1 MRASFLPLLVLAW
14 QSLWAAPVLPEVDI
28 APTLRPSAI
37 VAATQE
43 GVQIRGTTT
52 LSDGA
57 GVRLRVTTSEG
68 ASHFA
73 TAAAHDGRFAARFP
87 ADFQPEAKLAPAV
100 LYVDATS
107 AAEFGGPQ
115 ARTGQSEITL
125 LVTAGGVRP
134 ELPFVFMD
142 DFVDA
147 QGRRDAASTQWKRN
161 RSLANLFMKSRGA
174 ALMRIQKPDFDL
186 AEPADWR
193 WFRES
198 ATLYDFEHRDRD
210 WSAPLGSRV
219 SAGFWNAVWPRW
231 FNPSNDHP
239 WDGDASNHR
248 QENYRP
254 YTFTNDPAD
263 LVVLYRLNGRGSAAL
278 VDGVT
283 RNLLAS
289 QHRGSENFA
298 LREAS
303 GRQETYTAG
312 AFRYGMFSNGDWL
325 TEGKGWFVHPQHRDF
340 AHGGVFNGRAVWALG
355 ETLKA
360 APKSALAAGV
370 HEALALAVKFCLRD
384 ALPLKYAYRT
394 PSGRVVWNRTDGEH
408 AYLLMGLLA
417 AYEAGPGMTLQL
429 GAGETAALRELCA
442 DALEGLAEAAG
453 ADGTWSRYGNANA
466 VNIIALADGARLLQ
480 EHPRSAAWRAAAV
493 RAADQWL
500 SLRFRPEEK
509 REGSPLFS
517 SRETPGGDMT
527 CLSNG
532 REAARVSLYM
542 NGHWLHALA
551 AMHALTGEARYRER
565 GERLLGYFC
574 GDNPLRSRL
583 VNELGAVCNNIA
595 DSDGDGQDD
604 QIFWNG
610 YPEST
615 AFVQI
620 GLLHWLD
627 GR

>member
-1 MRASFLPLLVLAW
+1 MVIAGEDGVL
-14 QSLWAAPVLPEVDI
+14 
-28 APTLRPSAI
+28 
-37 VAATQE
+37 
-43 GVQIRGTTT
+43 IRGSTT
-52 LSDGA
+52 LAEGA
-57 GVRLRVTTSEG
+57 KVRLRVTTSQG
-68 ASHFA
+68 ATYEAMSVA
-73 TAAAHDGRFAARFP
+73 KAGVFAARFP
-87 ADFQPEAKLAPAV
+87 VDFQPLAKLSPAV
-100 LYVDATS
+100 LYIDATG

-115 ARTGQSEITL
+115 AKLSQSEITL
-125 LVTAGGVRP
+125 LVSVGGIRP

-142 DFVDA
+142 DFTDA
-147 QGRRDAASTQWKRN
+147 QGRKDGESAQWGRN
-161 RSLANLFMKSRGA
+161 RTLANLFMRSRGA
-174 ALMRIQKPDFDL
+174 ALMRIQRPDFDL
-186 AEPADWR
+186 AKPADWR
-193 WFRES
+193 WFKES
-198 ATLYDFEHRDRD
+198 ATLYDFAHRDRD
-210 WSAPLGSRV
+210 WSAPLGNRV
-219 SAGFWNAVWPRW
+219 AAGFWNAVWPRW

-239 WDGDASNHR
+239 WDGDPSNR
-248 QENYRP
+248 SFGNYRP

-263 LVVLYRLNGRGSAAL
+263 LVVLYRLNAAGAGAL

-289 QHRGSENFA
+289 QHRGTNNFA

-312 AFRYGMFSNGDWL
+312 AFRYGMFNSGEWL
-325 TEGKGWFVHPQHRDF
+325 TEGTGWFADPKHRDF
-340 AHGGVFNGRAVWALG
+340 VRGGVLNGRAVWALG
-355 ETLKA
+355 ESLKA
-360 APKSALAAGV
+360 SPKSALSAELREAI
-370 HEALALAVKFCLRD
+370 ALAAKFCLRD

-394 PSGRVVWNRTDGEH
+394 PSGKIIWSRTDGEH

-417 AYEAGPGMTLQL
+417 AYQADPKMRLNLGDTETVGLRDICAEAL
-429 GAGETAALRELCA
+429 
-442 DALEGLAEAAG
+442 DGLAEIAG

-480 EHPRSAAWRAAAV
+480 DHDRAAIWRKVAV
-493 RAADQWL
+493 RAADVWL
-500 SLRFRPEEK
+500 ALKFRPEEK

-517 SRETPGGDMT
+517 SRETSGGDMT
-527 CLSNG
+527 CVMAKKELPQ
-532 REAARVSLYM
+532 VSLYM

-551 AMHALTGEARYRER
+551 AMQAMTGEARYKER
-565 GERLLGYFC
+565 GGRLLSYLC
-574 GDNPLRSRL
+574 GDNPLRIRL
-583 VNELGAVCNNIA
+583 INELGAVCNNVA

>member
-1 MRASFLPLLVLAW
+1 MVTAGEDGVL
-14 QSLWAAPVLPEVDI
+14 
-28 APTLRPSAI
+28 
-37 VAATQE
+37 
-43 GVQIRGTTT
+43 IRGSTT
-52 LSDGA
+52 LAEGA
-57 GVRLRVTTSEG
+57 KVRLRVTTSRGTTHE
-68 ASHFA
+68 AKA
-73 TAAAHDGRFAARFP
+73 TAQAGKFAVRFP
-87 ADFQPEAKLAPAV
+87 ADFKPLVSLAPAV
-100 LYVDATS
+100 LYIDATG
-107 AAEFGGPQ
+107 AAEFGGAQ
-115 ARTGQSEITL
+115 AKLSQSEITL
-125 LVTAGGVRP
+125 LVSVGGIRP

-142 DFVDA
+142 DFTDTQGKKDA
-147 QGRRDAASTQWKRN
+147 ESAQWGRN
-161 RSLANLFMKSRGA
+161 RTLANLFMRSRGA
-174 ALMRIQKPDFDL
+174 AMMRIQKPDFDL
-186 AEPADWR
+186 SQPADWQ
-193 WFRES
+193 WFKES

-210 WSAPLGSRV
+210 WSVPLGHRV

-239 WDGDASNHR
+239 WDGDPSNR
-248 QENYRP
+248 SFGNYRP

-263 LVVLYRLNGRGSAAL
+263 LIVLYRLNAAGAGAL

-289 QHRGSENFA
+289 QHRGTSNFA

-312 AFRYGMFSNGDWL
+312 AFRYGMFNSGEWL
-325 TEGKGWFVHPQHRDF
+325 TEGTGWFADPKHRDF
-340 AHGGVFNGRAVWALG
+340 VRGGVLNGRAVWALG

-360 APKSALAAGV
+360 APKDLSAVELR
-370 HEALALAVKFCLRD
+370 EAIALTARFCLRD
-384 ALPLKYAYRT
+384 AVALKYAYRT
-394 PSGRVVWNRTDGEH
+394 PSGKVIWSRIDGEH

-417 AYEAGPGMTLQL
+417 ACQADPKMRLNL
-429 GAGETAALRELCA
+429 GDTETVGLRDLCA
-442 DALEGLAEAAG
+442 EALDGLAEIAG

-480 EHPRSAAWRAAAV
+480 DHSRSAVWRSAAV
-493 RAADQWL
+493 RAADVWL
-500 SLRFRPEEK
+500 ALKFRPEEN
-509 REGSPLFS
+509 REGTPLFS
-517 SRETPGGDMT
+517 SRATPGGDMT
-527 CLSNG
+527 CVMAKK
-532 REAARVSLYM
+532 EVPQVSLYM

-551 AMHALTGEARYRER
+551 AMHALTGEARYKER
-565 GERLLGYFC
+565 GGRLLSYLC
-574 GDNPLRSRL
+574 GDNPLRIRL
-583 VNELGAVCNNIA
+583 INELGAVCNNVA

>member
-1 MRASFLPLLVLAW
+1 M
-14 QSLWAAPVLPEVDI
+14 PEVDLT
-28 APTLRPSAI
+28 PTLRPSAMV
-37 VAATQE
+37 VARE
-43 GVQIRGTTT
+43 GVVQIRGKTT
-52 LSDGA
+52 LAEGA
-57 GVRLRVTTSEG
+57 KIRLRVTTSQGTTHETT
-68 ASHFA
+68 A
-73 TAAAHDGRFAARFP
+73 TAKAGMFSARFP
-87 ADFQPEAKLAPAV
+87 ADFQPQVKLGPSV
-100 LYVDATS
+100 LYVDATG
-107 AAEFGGPQ
+107 AAEFGGPR
-115 ARTGQSEITL
+115 ARVSQSELTL
-125 LVTAGGVRP
+125 LVSVGAIRP

-147 QGRRDAASTQWKRN
+147 HGRKDAESAQWNRN
-161 RSLANLFMKSRGA
+161 RALANLFMRSRGA
-174 ALMRIQKPDFDL
+174 AMMRIQKPDFDL
-186 AEPADWR
+186 AASADWQ
-193 WFRES
+193 WFKQS

-210 WSAPLGSRV
+210 WSSPLGNRI

-231 FNPSNDHP
+231 FNPTNDHP
-239 WDGDASNHR
+239 WDGDVSNR
-248 QENYRP
+248 TQGNYRP

-263 LVVLYRLNGRGSAAL
+263 LVVLHRLNARGNLGL

-289 QHRGSENFA
+289 QHRGPDNFA

-303 GRQETYTAG
+303 GRQENYTAG
-312 AFRYGMFSNGDWL
+312 AFRYGMFNSGEWL
-325 TEGKGWFVHPQHRDF
+325 TEGKGWFADPKHRDF
-340 AHGGVFNGRAVWALG
+340 AHGGVLNGRAIWALG

-360 APKSALAAGV
+360 APNGLSAGELR
-370 HEALALAVKFCLRD
+370 EAISLTTKFCLRD

-394 PSGRVVWNRTDGEH
+394 PAGKVIWNRTDGEH

-417 AYEAGPGMTLQL
+417 AQEADP
-429 GAGETAALRELCA
+429 ALRIRLGPDEEVALRDLCA
-442 DALEGLAEAAG
+442 DALDGLAEIAG

-466 VNIIALADGARLLQ
+466 VNIIALADGARTLKT
-480 EHPRSAAWRAAAV
+480 HPRSTVWRQAAV
-493 RAADQWL
+493 RAADAWL
-500 SLRFRPEEK
+500 GLKFRPEEK

-517 SRETPGGDMT
+517 SRVTPGGDMT
-527 CLSNG
+527 CVMAKN
-532 REAARVSLYM
+532 EHPQVSLYM

-551 AMHALTGEARYRER
+551 AMHALTGEVRYQER
-565 GERLLGYFC
+565 GDRLLGYLC
-574 GDNPLRSRL
+574 GDNPLRIRL
-583 VNELGAVCNNIA
+583 INELGAVCNNVA

>member
-1 MRASFLPLLVLAW
+1 MVT
-14 QSLWAAPVLPEVDI
+14 AAE
-28 APTLRPSAI
+28 
-37 VAATQE
+37 E
-43 GVQIRGTTT
+43 GVMIRATTT
-52 LSDGA
+52 LADGA
-57 GVRLRVTTSEG
+57 KVRLRVTTSEG
-68 ASHFA
+68 AAHET
-73 TAAAHDGRFAARFP
+73 TASAHDGRVTARFP
-87 ADFQPEAKLAPAV
+87 ADFQPVAKLAPAV

-115 ARTGQSEITL
+115 AKVSQSEITL
-125 LVTAGGVRP
+125 LVSVGGVRP

-147 QGRRDAASTQWKRN
+147 QGRKDAACTQWSRN
-161 RSLANLFMKSRGA
+161 RNLANLFMKSRGA
-174 ALMRIQKPDFDL
+174 ALMRIQKPAFDL
-186 AEPADWR
+186 AAPTDWR

-210 WSAPLGSRV
+210 WSTPLGNRV
-219 SAGFWNAVWPRW
+219 AAGFWNAVWPRW

-239 WDGDASNHR
+239 WDGNASNNS

-263 LVVLYRLNGRGSAAL
+263 LVVLYRLNGRGSAGL

-289 QHRGSENFA
+289 QYRGSENFA
-298 LREAS
+298 LRENS
-303 GRQETYTAG
+303 GRQETYTKG
-312 AFRYGMFSNGDWL
+312 AFRYGMFSNGIWL
-325 TEGKGWFVHPQHRDF
+325 TEGKGWFANPQHRDF
-340 AHGGVFNGRAVWALG
+340 ANGGVLNGRAVWALG

-360 APKSALAAGV
+360 SPKSALDEELR
-370 HEALALAVKFCLRD
+370 EALALAAKFCLRD
-384 ALPLKYAYRT
+384 ALPLKYAYHT
-394 PSGRVVWNRTDGEH
+394 PSGRVIWNRTDGEH

-417 AYEAGPGMTLQL
+417 AYQADPEMTLKFS
-429 GAGETAALRELCA
+429 AGEIVALRDLCT
-442 DALEGLAEAAG
+442 DALDGLAEVAG

-466 VNIIALADGARLLQ
+466 VNIVALADGARLLQ
-480 EHPRSAAWRAAAV
+480 GHARSAAWRTAAV
-493 RAADQWL
+493 RATDQWL
-500 SLRFRPEEK
+500 SLQFRPEEK

-517 SRETPGGDMT
+517 SRASTGGDMT
-527 CLSNG
+527 CLLSKK
-532 REAARVSLYM
+532 EATPHVSLYM

-551 AMHALTGEARYRER
+551 AMHTLTGDARYKER

-574 GDNPLRSRL
+574 GDNPLRIRL
-583 VNELGAVCNNIA
+583 INEMGAVCNHVA
-595 DSDGDGQDD
+595 DSDADGQDD